1 MDLRLNALGDDTA
14 AALPELVAAC
24 PLLSVLDLRGNDILP
39 ARREKL
45 REECAA
51 AAAGCLHVQV

>member
-14 AALPELVAAC
+14 AALPKLVAAC
-24 PLLSVLDLRGNDILP
+24 PMLLLLDLRGNDILP

-51 AAAGCLHVQV
+51 AAGGVRVQV